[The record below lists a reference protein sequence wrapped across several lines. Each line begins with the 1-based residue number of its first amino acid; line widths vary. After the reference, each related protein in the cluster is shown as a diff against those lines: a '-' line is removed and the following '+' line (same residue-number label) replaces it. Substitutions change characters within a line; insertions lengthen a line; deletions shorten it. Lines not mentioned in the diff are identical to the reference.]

1 MLDRIN
7 NLLNKQKDKPEPSE
21 PYHAAGQQSS
31 PRAQSEA
38 GSQFEWNSK
47 RYNPNRSV
55 NRQGCLRVAFFL
67 VSCIALVGI
76 IIVGSLYWS
85 MGRNLVVD
93 LWQRYEPP
101 EPTATLDLDSLL
113 VMSPTP
119 NPTATPLQA
128 WEMTTEALAI
138 ATREPPKLI
147 STKTPTPVTPTATLI
162 PRAATDTPTPIPNA
176 TPTERVFGI
185 LNATSELPVLATAEP
200 TFDPEIYR
208 CNHSG
213 EGQPPSW
220 CRD

>member
-1 MLDRIN
+1 MLKRIN
-7 NLLNKQKDKPEPSE
+7 NLINKQNQKTESGDL
-21 PYHAAGQQSS
+21 YQAAGQPSQPPTQSDGS
-31 PRAQSEA
+31 PQI
-38 GSQFEWNSK
+38 EWNSK

-67 VSCIALVGI
+67 VSCVALVGV

-85 MGRNLVVD
+85 MGRNLMLD

-162 PRAATDTPTPIPNA
+162 PRAATETPSPIPNA

-185 LNATSELPVLATAEP
+185 LNATSELPVLATTQP
-200 TFDPEIYR
+200 TFDPEKYR

-213 EGQPPSW
+213 ESQPPSW
-220 CRD
+220 CRE